1 MSVRSIINVKGDI
14 LEVVIG
20 QIQCLRIKVR
30 AAEECIIEI
39 IVTDIPEKSMK
50 NVVRKFWF

>member
-1 MSVRSIINVKGDI
+1 MSVGSIINVKGDI
-14 LEVVIG
+14 LKVVIG
-20 QIQCLRIKVR
+20 QIQCLRIKVT

>member
-1 MSVRSIINVKGDI
+1 MSICSIINVKGDI

-20 QIQCLRIKVR
+20 QIQHRRIKDR

>member
-20 QIQCLRIKVR
+20 QIQYLRIKVR

>member
-30 AAEECIIEI
+30 AAEECIVEI
-39 IVTDIPEKSMK
+39 IVTNIPGKSMK

>member
-20 QIQCLRIKVR
+20 QIQYLRIKVR
-30 AAEECIIEI
+30 AAEECIVEI
-39 IVTDIPEKSMK
+39 IVTNIPESI
-50 NVVRKFWF
+50 VE